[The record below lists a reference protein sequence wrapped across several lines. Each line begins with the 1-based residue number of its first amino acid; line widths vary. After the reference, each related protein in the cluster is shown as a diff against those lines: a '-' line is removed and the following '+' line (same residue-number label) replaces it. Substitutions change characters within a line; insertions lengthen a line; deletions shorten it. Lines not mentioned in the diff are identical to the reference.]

1 MAQDENQPQTPAST
15 PAAATPTTTAPPA
28 AAAAAATTPDNG
40 SKQDQKKIEDLKFYP
55 DTPTEFH
62 HKVQFQ
68 TKMPSQFYDPCEQA
82 SKMSMNCLVRNDYDR
97 DMCLEYFRAYKECRQ
112 EWMDQRKKDRRSGF
126 KW

>member
-62 HKVQFQ
+62 HKLQLQ
-68 TKMPSQFYDPCEQA
+68 TKIPSQFYDPCEQS
-82 SKMSMNCLVRNDYDR
+82 SKMSIN
-97 DMCLEYFRAYKECRQ
+97 
-112 EWMDQRKKDRRSGF
+112 
-126 KW
+126 